1 MEYYDLLLPLALIL
15 LFSKLLA
22 KGCNKFNLPSVVGL
36 ILTGL
41 LLSGVTYIPGQTVF
55 SPEVLEGLG
64 FLAKIGVVLIMF
76 ETGLDTDVKQI
87 RDVGV
92 GAVTVT
98 VAGVVL
104 PMALGFT
111 VAVFFH
117 GGFET
122 LTHESLVSCLFYG
135 TILTATSISVS
146 VATLR
151 ELGKQNTKVGS
162 VIVTAA
168 VLDDIIG
175 VVVLSFV
182 IAMKN
187 TASAAS
193 ALAPFFTIGKI
204 VLFFVF
210 AVPLG
215 MVLNKFFTYLDRKYP
230 HHRLIPIFS
239 LAVCF
244 LFAYVSE
251 KFFGVADI
259 TGAYVAGVSL
269 ARNPDR
275 GYIERRSDIMSYM
288 IFTPVFF
295 ANIGLTIK
303 FSGIGASMIF
313 FGLCFI
319 AAGIVGKVC
328 GCGLTARAFGY
339 SRREALRIGV
349 GMMAR
354 AEVALV
360 CAQKGVENGIID
372 SSIMPFILILIICT
386 SLITPITLRMTYKKE
401 DMQPGE

>member
-15 LFSKLLA
+15 LFSKLMA
-22 KGCNKFNLPSVVGL
+22 KGCNKLNLPSVVGL
-36 ILTGL
+36 LFTGL
-41 LLSGVTYIPGQTVF
+41 LLSLITYIPGQTVF
-55 SPEVLEGLG
+55 TGGVLEGLG

-76 ETGLDTDVKQI
+76 ETGLDTDIKQL
-87 RDVGV
+87 RDVGL
-92 GAVTVT
+92 GAVMVT
-98 VAGVVL
+98 VAGVLL
-104 PMALGFT
+104 PMLLGFT
-111 VAVFFH
+111 TAVFFH
-117 GGFET
+117 GGFGA
-122 LTHESLVSCLFYG
+122 LTHDSLVSCLFYG

-151 ELGKQNTKVGS
+151 EIGKQNTKVGS

-182 IAMKN
+182 LAMKN
-187 TASAAS
+187 TSGVS
-193 ALAPFFTIGKI
+193 VLAPLYTIGKI
-204 VLFFVF
+204 ILFFLI

-215 MVLNKFFTYLDRKYP
+215 FLLNKLFTYLDNRYP

-244 LFAYVSE
+244 FFAYASE

-259 TGAYVAGVSL
+259 TGAYVAGVAL

-303 FSGIGASMIF
+303 FSGIGASMVF
-313 FGLCFI
+313 FGICFI
-319 AAGIVGKVC
+319 AAGIVGKVV

-339 SRREALRIGV
+339 STRESLRIGV

-372 SSIMPFILILIICT
+372 SSIMPFILILIIFT
-386 SLITPITLRMTYKKE
+386 SLITPITLRLTYKKD
-401 DMQPGE
+401 DMQSAG